1 MNVIVCDRCGGTIK
15 RNAGLAYYPTYPPA
29 YFVIKSDDRET
40 LDLCEECQEELD
52 KFLLGWEIT
61 EPEGV
66 AMRDAG
72 GDQGEREGVPVA
84 E

>member
-15 RNAGLAYYPTYPPA
+15 KNAGLAYYPNYPPA
-29 YFVIKSDDRET
+29 YFVIKPGDSAT
-40 LDLCEECQEELD
+40 LDLCEECQEKLD

-72 GDQGEREGVPVA
+72 GDQGEREAIPDA